1 VAVKKVFIARHPT
14 EAYLVKSLL
23 KLEGVESEIR
33 GEALFGAL
41 GELAITADALP
52 SVWIVED
59 HQLARAEE
67 IVSRYVRGLGSPD
80 IIGLVWRCRKCGET
94 LEPQFTTCWKC
105 GTDRR

>member
-1 VAVKKVFIARHPT
+1 MKKVFIARHPT

-23 KLEGVESEIR
+23 ELEGVESEIR
-33 GEALFGAL
+33 GEALYGAL

-52 SVWIVED
+52 SVWIAED
-59 HQLARAEE
+59 DQEAKATG

-80 IIGLVWRCRKCGET
+80 IIGLVWKCRTCGEMH
-94 LEPQFTTCWKC
+94 EPQFTTCWKC

>member
-1 VAVKKVFIARHPT
+1 M
-14 EAYLVKSLL
+14 VKSLL
-23 KLEGVESEIR
+23 ALEGIESTVR

-52 SVWIVED
+52 SVWVED
-59 HQLARAEE
+59 DDEARASE

-105 GTDRR
+105 GTDRKR

>member
-1 VAVKKVFIARHPT
+1 MKKVFIARHPT
-14 EAYLVKSLL
+14 EAYFVKNLL
-23 KLEGVESEIR
+23 KLEGIESEVR
-33 GEALFGAL
+33 GEALYGAL

-52 SVWIVED
+52 SVWICED
-59 HQLARAEE
+59 ILLKQAEK

-80 IIGLVWRCRKCGET
+80 IIGLVWTCRKCGET